1 MKILYVCHRLP
12 FPPRRGGKIRPFN
25 MIRHLHA
32 QGHEVH
38 VASLARSEREL
49 EEGAGLEQH
58 CHQVIAEVIGP
69 VAAGWRMLARL
80 PSTSPSSFGYFQS
93 PALQRRIRQVCAT
106 TRFDLVFVHCSSA
119 APYVAALEGMP
130 KVLDFGDM
138 DSQKWLHYAAFR
150 PFPLSSGFWLEGKKL
165 ERTERLLAG
174 RFDLCTC
181 TTRAELDTLR
191 VLAPGVA
198 SDWFPNGVDS
208 EYFRPDGSAHEPDTI
223 CFLGRMDYYPNIE
236 SMQRFCAEVLPL
248 IRRRRPAVRLRII
261 GADPVPA
268 VRRLATLPGVEVT
281 GFVPDVRP
289 LTRQAAVN
297 IAPLKIARG
306 TQNKVLEAMA
316 LGLPVV
322 ASNAAARGVDAV
334 PGEHLLA
341 ADDPEAFADA
351 VVGLLQDPAARARL
365 ATAGRNRILS
375 HHSWA
380 SSMLRLDALLE
391 RALQTHAC
399 ARSGMADAAV
409 VRRSA

>member
-32 QGHEVH
+32 QGHGVH
-38 VASLARSEREL
+38 VASLARSAREL

-58 CHQVIAEVIGP
+58 CQEVIAEVIGP
-69 VAAGWRMLARL
+69 VAAGWRMLVRL
-80 PSTSPSSFGYFQS
+80 PSASPSSFGYFFS
-93 PALQRRIRQVCAT
+93 PALARRIRQACAR
-106 TRFDLVFVHCSSA
+106 TRFDLVFAHCSSA
-119 APYVAALEGMP
+119 APYVADLQGAP
-130 KVLDFGDM
+130 KLLDFGDM

-150 PFPLSSGFWLEGKKL
+150 PFPLSSAFWLEGRKL
-165 ERTERLLAG
+165 ARTERLLA
-174 RFDLCTC
+174 RQFDLCTC

-191 VLAPGVA
+191 ALAPGVE

-208 EYFRPDGSAHEPDTI
+208 EYFRPDGSPHEPDTI

-248 IRRRRPAVRLRII
+248 IRRQRPAVRLRII
-261 GADPVPA
+261 GADPAPV
-268 VRRLATLPGVEVT
+268 VKRLAALPGVEVT
-281 GFVPDVRP
+281 GYVTDVRP
-289 LTRQAAVN
+289 LTRRAAVN
-297 IAPLKIARG
+297 VAPLKIARG

-322 ASNAAARGVDAV
+322 ASGAAARGVDAV
-334 PGEHLLA
+334 PGEHLLT
-341 ADDPEAFADA
+341 ADDPATFASA
-351 VVGLLQDPAARARL
+351 VLGLLEDPAARTRL
-365 ATAGRNRILS
+365 AVAGRNRILS

-391 RALQTHAC
+391 RAVRVYSGGR
-399 ARSGMADAAV
+399 ARNSDAAA
-409 VRRSA
+409 VRRTA